1 MSEKSSVKQEVA
13 AGTSIGAAVLL
24 VAVGVLQ
31 VLQGMAAVGSDEVFT
46 VGVEYTYELDLTAW
60 GWIHIALG
68 VVIALV
74 GVALFRAGI
83 WARTLAIVIAALSI
97 VVNFLWL
104 PYAPGWAGLIIVL
117 DVFVIWAVW
126 TWIPSSGWEKPLR

>member
-1 MSEKSSVKQEVA
+1 VSEKSSVKQEVA

-46 VGVEYTYELDLTAW
+46 VGVEHTYELDLTAW

-83 WARTLAIVIAALSI
+83 WARTLAIVIAGLSI

-104 PYAPGWAGLIIVL
+104 PYAPGWAALIIVL
-117 DVFVIWAVW
+117 GVFVIWAVW
-126 TWIPSSGWEKPLR
+126 TWVPSSGWE